1 MPDDLEYRSHQL
13 AVIEQPGGGFFVEIT
28 PPAGGQIIRTVT
40 YQSRQQAI
48 AEAKANID
56 KHPHERR

>member
-1 MPDDLEYRSHQL
+1 MSDEFEYQSHQL

-28 PPAGGQIIRTVT
+28 PSAGGQTIRTVT

-48 AEAKANID
+48 AEAKTNID
-56 KHPHERR
+56 KHPQARR